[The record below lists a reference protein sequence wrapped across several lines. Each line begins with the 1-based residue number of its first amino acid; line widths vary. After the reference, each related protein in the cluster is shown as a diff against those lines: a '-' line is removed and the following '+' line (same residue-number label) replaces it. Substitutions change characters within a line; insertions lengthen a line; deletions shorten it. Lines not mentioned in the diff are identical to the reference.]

1 MKILA
6 STVFSS
12 TLMAMS
18 VAASTSG
25 GASNRTPA
33 RNTLQCSAVECMV
46 RCVVRGGYN
55 LLVFINDQC
64 LGVWAIAIHQLTVVT
79 LFSATDRS

>member
-1 MKILA
+1 MTYSDTIFSLAGLTIMKILA

-25 GASNRTPA
+25 GASKRTPV
-33 RNTLQCSAVECMV
+33 RNTLQCSVVQSMV
-46 RCVVRGGYN
+46 RCVV
-55 LLVFINDQC
+55 
-64 LGVWAIAIHQLTVVT
+64 
-79 LFSATDRS
+79 